1 MPDRARTGTTLIPKP
16 ILYGMATGASAKFE
30 ELLDRAVKASFLGVL
45 NAHERSA
52 LAAGAMRL
60 DIPAGTVIYRD
71 ADRARLAVVLDGL
84 LRVFLTSPEGRQVT
98 VRYARAEDLLGV
110 AVTVGGPVDVSVQA
124 VTDSTVAM
132 VDPGRLESLARK
144 NPQVAWAIAEEL
156 SRRLYEV
163 LNELAGTAFLPLR
176 DRIVRH
182 LLDLAAEAQSGGSSV
197 APITQQELADA
208 VGSVREVVGR
218 SLAELRA
225 KRLIETTRDG
235 IKVLDVAALHREL
248 SGVT

>member
-1 MPDRARTGTTLIPKP
+1 MLEPQ
-16 ILYGMATGASAKFE
+16 
-30 ELLDRAVKASFLGVL
+30 
-45 NAHERSA
+45 ERSA
-52 LAAGAMRL
+52 LTAGAARF

-71 ADRARLAVVLDGL
+71 ADRPRLAVVLDGL
-84 LRVFLTSPEGRQVT
+84 LRVFLTSSEGRQVT
-98 VRYARAEDLLGV
+98 VRYTRAGDVLG
-110 AVTVGGPVDVSVQA
+110 AAATVGGPVDVSVQA

-132 VDPGRLESLARK
+132 IDPGRLVSLGRMNA
-144 NPQVAWAIAEEL
+144 QVAWAIAEEL

-176 DRIVRH
+176 DRIIRH
-182 LLDLAAEAQSGGSSV
+182 LLDLAADAQSGGGSV
-197 APITQQELADA
+197 AHTTQQELADA

-225 KRLIETTRDG
+225 TGLIETTRDG

>member
-1 MPDRARTGTTLIPKP
+1 
-16 ILYGMATGASAKFE
+16 
-30 ELLDRAVKASFLGVL
+30 VL
-45 NAHERSA
+45 EPQERSA
-52 LAAGAMRL
+52 LTAGAARF

-71 ADRARLAVVLDGL
+71 ADRPRLAVVLDGL
-84 LRVFLTSPEGRQVT
+84 LRVFLTSSEGRQVT
-98 VRYARAEDLLGV
+98 VRYTRAGDVLG
-110 AVTVGGPVDVSVQA
+110 AAATVGGPVDVSVQA

-132 VDPGRLESLARK
+132 IDPGRLVSLGRMNA
-144 NPQVAWAIAEEL
+144 QVAWAIAEEL

-176 DRIVRH
+176 DRIIRH
-182 LLDLAAEAQSGGSSV
+182 LLDLAADAQSGGGSV
-197 APITQQELADA
+197 AHTTQQELADA

-225 KRLIETTRDG
+225 TGLIETTRDG